1 MGSCPSDL
9 VWLSKLKRLLVFLL
23 RVLLVYAVWV
33 LWGLIRLRVDRIVLN
48 LNLSS
53 FGPFRYPKAGSQ

>member
-33 LWGLIRLRVDRIVLN
+33 LWGLILLRVDRIVLN
-48 LNLSS
+48 LSS
-53 FGPFRYPKAGSQ
+53 FGLFQHPKAGTQ